1 MTDTTRVMVT
11 GAAGQLGSTVVAR
24 LSATC
29 DVFPFTRAEL
39 DLADA
44 PAVLA
49 ATTNCSPDFVV
60 NCAAYND
67 VEAAEDAAAAALSG
81 NALAVQALAR
91 AAGATGATLIHY
103 GTDFVFDGTADRPY
117 VETDACRPLST
128 YGMSKLLGEWFALEA
143 PGAYVLRVESLFG
156 GRPAKSSIDKIIA
169 AIRAGQPVRVFADRT
184 VTPSFVD
191 DVASATE
198 PDHPPD
204 GRPPRARRVSLRQQ
218 RRHDLARH
226 RRGDRAAAS
235 ARCRADSGQVDRR
248 QAQGQAPG
256 LLRALEREAESRRH
270 RDANMARGVEEILQS
285 LVFSRQSQ
293 SVSHESSVRV
303 PSRSPQSE
311 SSVSFRPRGASRVQ
325 AASDGVSN

>member
-1 MTDTTRVMVT
+1 MTGKTRIMVT
-11 GAAGQLGSTVVAR
+11 GAAGQLGSAVVAR

-29 DVFPFTRAEL
+29 DVFAFTRPAL

-49 ATTNCSPDFVV
+49 AMTTCSPSFVI

-81 NALAVQALAR
+81 NALAVQVLAR
-91 AAGATGATLIHY
+91 AAAATGATLIHY

-117 VETDACRPLST
+117 LETDACRPLST

-156 GRPAKSSIDKIIA
+156 GSPAKSSIDKIIA

-198 PDHPPD
+198 QIIHPAGVRAAP
-204 GRPPRARRVSLRQQ
+204 GVYHCVNSGATTWLGIAEEIARRLRRDAELIPVKSTEVKLKAKRPVYCALSNAKLTDAGIPMPSWQE
-218 RRHDLARH
+218 
-226 RRGDRAAAS
+226 
-235 ARCRADSGQVDRR
+235 
-248 QAQGQAPG
+248 
-256 LLRALEREAESRRH
+256 ALERYI
-270 RDANMARGVEEILQS
+270 G
-285 LVFSRQSQ
+285 
-293 SVSHESSVRV
+293 
-303 PSRSPQSE
+303 
-311 SSVSFRPRGASRVQ
+311 
-325 AASDGVSN
+325 

>member
-1 MTDTTRVMVT
+1 MTGKTRIMVT
-11 GAAGQLGSTVVAR
+11 GAAGQLGSTVVTR

-29 DVFPFTRAEL
+29 DVFAFTRAAL

-49 ATTNCSPDFVV
+49 AMTTCSPNVV
-60 NCAAYND
+60 INCAAYND

-91 AAGATGATLIHY
+91 AAAATGATLIHY

-156 GRPAKSSIDKIIA
+156 GQSGQEQHRQDHRRHPRRPAGPRLRGSHGDA
-169 AIRAGQPVRVFADRT
+169 ELCGRRGFGDRT
-184 VTPSFVD
+184 
-191 DVASATE
+191 
-198 PDHPPD
+198 DHSPH
-204 GRPPRARRVSLRQQ
+204 RRSSCARRLPLRQQ

-226 RRGDRAAAS
+226 RRGDRAP
-235 ARCRADSGQVDRR
+235 AR
-248 QAQGQAPG
+248 
-256 LLRALEREAESRRH
+256 
-270 RDANMARGVEEILQS
+270 RDAELIPVKSTEVKLKAKRPVYCALSNEKLKDAGIVMPTWQEALGRYIGSRSAVESEVQSDSPVVSPSHSLSLQS
-285 LVFSRQSQ
+285 RARLLSLSRASM
-293 SVSHESSVRV
+293 SSTDDR
-303 PSRSPQSE
+303 
-311 SSVSFRPRGASRVQ
+311 
-325 AASDGVSN
+325 D

>member
-1 MTDTTRVMVT
+1 MVT

-24 LSATC
+24 LSASC
-29 DVFPFTRAEL
+29 EVFAFTRAEL

-49 ATTNCSPDFVV
+49 AMTNCAPNVV
-60 NCAAYND
+60 INCAAYND
-67 VEAAEDAAAAALSG
+67 VEAAEDAAESALSG

-91 AAGATGATLIHY
+91 AASATGATLIHY
-103 GTDFVFDGTADRPY
+103 GTDFVFDGAADRPY

-156 GRPAKSSIDKIIA
+156 GRPAKSSIDKIMA

-198 PDHPPD
+198 QIIHPAA
-204 GRPPRARRVSLRQQ
+204 GRP
-218 RRHDLARH
+218 
-226 RRGDRAAAS
+226 
-235 ARCRADSGQVDRR
+235 
-248 QAQGQAPG
+248 APG
-256 LLRALEREAESRRH
+256 VYHCVNSGVTTWLGIAEEIARLLR
-270 RDANMARGVEEILQS
+270 RDAELIPVKSTEVKLKAK
-285 LVFSRQSQ
+285 
-293 SVSHESSVRV
+293 
-303 PSRSPQSE
+303 
-311 SSVSFRPRGASRVQ
+311 RPVYCALSNAKLKDAGIVMPTWQEALGRYVGDST
-325 AASDGVSN
+325 SD

>member
-1 MTDTTRVMVT
+1 MTGKTRMMVT

-29 DVFPFTRAEL
+29 DVFAFTRAEL

-49 ATTNCSPDFVV
+49 AMTTCAPNFVI

-91 AAGATGATLIHY
+91 AAAATGATLIHY
-103 GTDFVFDGTADRPY
+103 GTDFVFDGAADRPY

-156 GRPAKSSIDKIIA
+156 GSPAKSSIDKIIA

-198 PDHPPD
+198 QIIHPAGVRAAPGVYHCVNSGVTTWLGIAEEVARLLRRD
-204 GRPPRARRVSLRQQ
+204 AELIPVKSTEVKLKAKRPVYCALSNAKLKDAGIVMPTWQEA
-218 RRHDLARH
+218 LARYV
-226 RRGDRAAAS
+226 G
-235 ARCRADSGQVDRR
+235 
-248 QAQGQAPG
+248 
-256 LLRALEREAESRRH
+256 
-270 RDANMARGVEEILQS
+270 
-285 LVFSRQSQ
+285 
-293 SVSHESSVRV
+293 
-303 PSRSPQSE
+303 
-311 SSVSFRPRGASRVQ
+311 
-325 AASDGVSN
+325 